1 MDNIKKMYKEKNFL
15 INTLVLKN
23 VRNLKIDI
31 DELLLLL
38 YFINVEE
45 SLDLAK
51 IKEYIN
57 FTDEEILNVYSNL
70 LAKGLI
76 EVKTFKNKGIFSE
89 KISLDVFYDKLIL
102 GAKEDVKSN
111 EDIYSKFENEF
122 GRSLSPME
130 YETINRWISSGV
142 KEELI
147 VEALREAVINNVRNL
162 RYIDKIIYEWTKKT
176 MRPKEESE
184 ELFDYDWLEDT
195 DE

>member
-51 IKEYIN
+51 IKEYIS

-76 EVKTFKNKGIFSE
+76 EVKTSKNNGIFSE

-102 GAKEDVKSN
+102 GAKEEVKSN

>member
-76 EVKTFKNKGIFSE
+76 EVKTFKNNGIFSE

-102 GAKEDVKSN
+102 GAKEDVKTN

-176 MRPKEESE
+176 VRPKEESE

>member
-76 EVKTFKNKGIFSE
+76 EVKTFKNNGIFSE

-102 GAKEDVKSN
+102 GAKEDVKTN

-184 ELFDYDWLEDT
+184 ELFDYDWIEDT
-195 DE
+195 DA

>member
-51 IKEYIN
+51 IKGYIN

-76 EVKTFKNKGIFSE
+76 EVKTFKNNGIFSE

-102 GAKEDVKSN
+102 GAKEDVKTN

>member
-76 EVKTFKNKGIFSE
+76 EVKTFKNNGIFSE

-102 GAKEDVKSN
+102 GAKEEVKSN

>member
-31 DELLLLL
+31 DEFLLLL

-51 IKEYIN
+51 IKEYIS

-76 EVKTFKNKGIFSE
+76 EVKTFKNNGIFSE

-102 GAKEDVKSN
+102 GAKEEVKPN

>member
-76 EVKTFKNKGIFSE
+76 EVKTFKNNGIFSE

-102 GAKEDVKSN
+102 GAKEEVKSN

-147 VEALREAVINNVRNL
+147 VDALREAVINNVRNL
-162 RYIDKIIYEWTKKT
+162 RYIDKFIYEWTKKT

>member
-51 IKEYIN
+51 IKEYIS

-76 EVKTFKNKGIFSE
+76 EVKTFKNNGIFSE

-102 GAKEDVKSN
+102 GAKEEVKSN

-184 ELFDYDWLEDT
+184 ELFDYDWLEDS

>member
-76 EVKTFKNKGIFSE
+76 EVKTSKNNGIFSE

-102 GAKEDVKSN
+102 GAKEEVKSN

>member
-76 EVKTFKNKGIFSE
+76 EVKTFKNNGIFSE

-102 GAKEDVKSN
+102 GAKEDVKTN

-176 MRPKEESE
+176 IRPKEESE

>member
-57 FTDEEILNVYSNL
+57 FTDEEILNIYSNL

-76 EVKTFKNKGIFSE
+76 EVKTFKNNGIFSE

-102 GAKEDVKSN
+102 GAKEDVKTN

>member
-76 EVKTFKNKGIFSE
+76 EVKTFKNNGIFSE

>member
-76 EVKTFKNKGIFSE
+76 EVKTFKNNGIFSE

-102 GAKEDVKSN
+102 SAKEEVKSN

>member
-38 YFINVEE
+38 YFINIEE

-76 EVKTFKNKGIFSE
+76 EVKTFKNNGIFSE

-102 GAKEDVKSN
+102 GAKEEVKSN

>member
-57 FTDEEILNVYSNL
+57 FTDEDILNVYSNL

-76 EVKTFKNKGIFSE
+76 EVKTFKNNGIFSE

-102 GAKEDVKSN
+102 GAKEDVKTN

>member
-51 IKEYIN
+51 IKEYIS

-76 EVKTFKNKGIFSE
+76 EVKTFKNNGIFSE

>member
-57 FTDEEILNVYSNL
+57 FTDEEILNIYSNL

-76 EVKTFKNKGIFSE
+76 EVKTFKNNGIFSE

-102 GAKEDVKSN
+102 GAKEEVKSN

-184 ELFDYDWLEDT
+184 ELFDYDWLEDS

>member
-51 IKEYIN
+51 IKEYIS

-76 EVKTFKNKGIFSE
+76 EVKTFKNNGIFSE

-102 GAKEDVKSN
+102 GAKEEVKSN

>member
-76 EVKTFKNKGIFSE
+76 EVKTFKNNGIFSE

-102 GAKEDVKSN
+102 GAKEDVKTN

-184 ELFDYDWLEDT
+184 EFFDYDWLEDT

>member
-51 IKEYIN
+51 IKEYIS

-76 EVKTFKNKGIFSE
+76 EVKTFKNNGIFSE

-102 GAKEDVKSN
+102 GAKEDVKTN

>member
-76 EVKTFKNKGIFSE
+76 EVKTFKNNGIFSE

-102 GAKEDVKSN
+102 GAKEDVKTN

-184 ELFDYDWLEDT
+184 ELFDYDWLDDT

>member
-76 EVKTFKNKGIFSE
+76 EVKTFKNNGIFSE

-102 GAKEDVKSN
+102 GAKEDVKTN

-142 KEELI
+142 KEKLI

>member
-57 FTDEEILNVYSNL
+57 FTDEDILNVYSNL

-76 EVKTFKNKGIFSE
+76 EVKTFKNNGIFSE

-102 GAKEDVKSN
+102 GAKEEVKSN
-111 EDIYSKFENEF
+111 EDIFSKFENEF

>member
-38 YFINVEE
+38 YFINIEE

-76 EVKTFKNKGIFSE
+76 EVKTFKNNGIFSE

-102 GAKEDVKSN
+102 GAKEDVKTN

>member
-76 EVKTFKNKGIFSE
+76 EVKTFKNNGIFSE

-102 GAKEDVKSN
+102 GAKEDVKTN

>member
-45 SLDLAK
+45 SLNLAK

-76 EVKTFKNKGIFSE
+76 EVKTFKNNGIFSE

-102 GAKEDVKSN
+102 GAKEDVKTN

>member
-57 FTDEEILNVYSNL
+57 FTDEEILNIYSNL

-76 EVKTFKNKGIFSE
+76 EVKTFKNNGIFSE

-102 GAKEDVKSN
+102 GAKEEVKSN

>member
-31 DELLLLL
+31 DEFLLLL

-51 IKEYIN
+51 IKGYIN

-76 EVKTFKNKGIFSE
+76 EVKTFKNNGIFSE

-102 GAKEDVKSN
+102 GAKEDVKTN

>member
-31 DELLLLL
+31 DEFLLLL

-76 EVKTFKNKGIFSE
+76 EVKTFKNNGIFSE

-102 GAKEDVKSN
+102 GAKEDVKTN

-176 MRPKEESE
+176 MKPKEESE
-184 ELFDYDWLEDT
+184 ELFDYDWLEDS

>member
-1 MDNIKKMYKEKNFL
+1 
-15 INTLVLKN
+15 
-23 VRNLKIDI
+23 
-31 DELLLLL
+31 
-38 YFINVEE
+38 
-45 SLDLAK
+45 
-51 IKEYIN
+51 
-57 FTDEEILNVYSNL
+57 
-70 LAKGLI
+70 
-76 EVKTFKNKGIFSE
+76 
-89 KISLDVFYDKLIL
+89 
-102 GAKEDVKSN
+102 
-111 EDIYSKFENEF
+111 
-122 GRSLSPME
+122 ME

>member
-51 IKEYIN
+51 IKEYIS

-76 EVKTFKNKGIFSE
+76 EVKTFKNNGIFSE

-102 GAKEDVKSN
+102 GAKEEVKSN

-147 VEALREAVINNVRNL
+147 VEVLREAVINNVRNL

>member
-76 EVKTFKNKGIFSE
+76 EVKTFKNNGIFSE

-102 GAKEDVKSN
+102 GAKEDVKTN

-176 MRPKEESE
+176 MRPKEKSE